1 MKNVKLYKS
10 PEIDITFLTG
20 ADVLSSSI
28 TGMANGFTADGY
40 DLSSGAWW

>member
-28 TGMANGFTADGY
+28 TGMGFTADGY